1 MTISE
6 LTKYKRS
13 HTKQQIYRQFW
24 RQCLG
29 DIVHLFIY
37 RGLIKELFPKQKAIL
52 NGVVNDNNEYKS
64 ITVIRAA
71 RRTSKS
77 ISTAIKIYALLYFGF
92 LFEYNMQI
100 IIGAPDTEDTRHVWR
115 YLNLFWRICP
125 LSEIFDCQ
133 LVYNNYLSKSS
144 NKKKWSFSN
153 DTEII
158 TGAGNEPEMDD
169 FRGEG
174 FDFITFDEFG
184 SCKYKEYLLQAVQYS
199 LKDSNRLNLAD
210 YIGSPDVVGT
220 GAEFNKL
227 FKAGQEG
234 SNNVVSYHLKGS
246 DNPYTDKRGAQTA
259 KEIVSEN
266 AYRKEE
272 MGEAVPQFGQLFPE
286 FKAKSQVK
294 KIRFQETR
302 TNGSQEIIGYNVGLD
317 FGMRKPYVCFYQY
330 INDTVKVFYELSPK
344 DVYINQLVIDIQAV
358 VKSICLGVAPTVLG
372 CDPAGDKENDV
383 INRRS
388 FDILKESFPMA
399 QYTRKSRLVSKSNQ
413 VLLYKALMIKNRL
426 EVDEDCH
433 NLLNSISM
441 ATPDTNN
448 LGAINSP
455 GWKKV
460 KGIDDPLD
468 GLAYG
473 MINFAPLAD
482 MLIPEVESNP
492 MTIEQAVELTGLMG

>member
-1 MTISE
+1 MTIE
-6 LTKYKRS
+6 QLTKFKQS
-13 HTKQQIYRQFW
+13 HTKQQVFRLSW
-24 RQCLG
+24 RQCLA
-29 DIVHLFIY
+29 DVVHLFIT
-37 RGLIKELFPKQKAIL
+37 RGLIKPLFPKQKKIL
-52 NGVVNDNNEYKS
+52 EGVLNSDGGFKL
-64 ITVIRAA
+64 ITVIRAG

-92 LFEYNMQI
+92 LFDYNMQI
-100 IIGAPDTEDTRHVWR
+100 VVGAPDTEDTRHVWR
-115 YLNLFWRICP
+115 YLNLFWRVCP
-125 LSEIFDCQ
+125 LDELFECR

-144 NKKKWSFSN
+144 NKKKWSFDN
-153 DTEII
+153 DSEII

-174 FDFITFDEFG
+174 VDFITFDEFG

-199 LKDSNRLNLAD
+199 LKDANRLNMAD
-210 YIGSPDVVGT
+210 YIGSPDVVGN
-220 GAEFNKL
+220 GAEFNAL
-227 FKAGQEG
+227 FKAGQQEG
-234 SNNVVSYHLKGS
+234 SKNVVSYHLKGA
-246 DNPYTDKRGAQTA
+246 DNPYTDKRGAETA

-272 MGEAVPQFGQLFPE
+272 LGEAVPQFGQLFPE
-286 FKAKSQVK
+286 YKAKTQTK
-294 KIRFQETR
+294 KVI
-302 TNGSQEIIGYNVGLD
+302 YNKEKIDYNIGLD

-330 INDTVKVFYELSPK
+330 INDTVKVFYEISPK
-344 DVYINQLVIDIQAV
+344 DVYINQLVTDMLAV
-358 VKSICLGVAPTVLG
+358 VHSVCDGVMPALLG

-383 INRRS
+383 INKRS

-399 QYTRKSRLVSKSNQ
+399 QYTRKPRLVSKSNQ

-426 EVDEDCH
+426 EIDEECEM
-433 NLLNSISM
+433 LLNSIAM

-482 MLIPEVESNP
+482 MLSPYEEPETMTTEQ
-492 MTIEQAVELTGLMG
+492 TIELVQLMG